1 MKRLGIFLLLASTLA
16 FGQNQNKK
24 TGWDAAKLKG
34 KVKTYIIE
42 DYRIDENGKPFR
54 GNTELLTEFDPKGRT
69 TKMQVKNNGMI
80 MSYHDTYN
88 DQGYLIESIS
98 KDEDNKKL
106 SSNLYEYDQKGNR
119 TRHDLLTAE
128 GNLFMSTFSKYN
140 DKNQLIEKSSCVG
153 GVCDEKSVFTYDDKG
168 YLIQEEKYKKD
179 ELSTKTLYKND
190 AKGNPLERLTYDA
203 EGKLLKKITSTY
215 DKEGNETENIVYKGD
230 GTIAQKKNYVYQY
243 DKNRNWIK
251 KTESENGEL
260 SLIIQQKFEYY
271 K

>member
-153 GVCDEKSVFTYDDKG
+153 GVCDEKSVFTY
-168 YLIQEEKYKKD
+168 
-179 ELSTKTLYKND
+179 

-243 DKNRNWIK
+243 DKKRNWIK

>member
-1 MKRLGIFLLLASTLA
+1 MKKLGLALCLISAIA
-16 FGQNQNKK
+16 FGQNKK

-34 KVKTYIIE
+34 KVKTYRIL
-42 DYRIDENGKPFR
+42 DYRIDEQGKPFR
-54 GNTELLTEFDPKGRT
+54 GNSELLTEFNPKGRT
-69 TKMQVKNNGMI
+69 TKMLINNNGVI

-88 DQGYLIESIS
+88 DQGYLIESVS
-98 KDEDNKKL
+98 KDEDNKTL
-106 SSNLYEYDQKGNR
+106 STNLYEYDKEGNR
-119 TRHDLLTAE
+119 VRHDLLTDK
-128 GNLFMSTFSKYN
+128 GDIFMSTFSKYN
-140 DKNQLIEKSSCVG
+140 EKHQLIEKSNCVG
-153 GVCDEKSVFTYDDKG
+153 GVCDEKSIFTYDDKG
-168 YLIQEEKYKKD
+168 YLIQEDKYKKD

-190 AKGNPLERLTYDA
+190 AQGNPIERLTYDA

-243 DKNRNWIK
+243 DKKRNWIK